1 MVYVIC
7 SFDVV
12 VILQKKPLSLSEL
25 LQHPKI
31 EELNIVHHPGPLQEH
46 CCLLTCTLASIAGE
60 LKEASEIGPSSS
72 FITYSSTISAHGV
85 TRP

>member
-1 MVYVIC
+1 MVYVTC
-7 SFDVV
+7 SCDVV
-12 VILQKKPLSLSEL
+12 VILQQKPLTLSEL
-25 LQHPKI
+25 LQHPRI

-60 LKEASEIGPSSS
+60 LKESSEIGPLSL
-72 FITYSSTISAHGV
+72 FMTYSSTISAHGG

>member
-12 VILQKKPLSLSEL
+12 VILQKKPLTLSEL
-25 LQHPKI
+25 LQHPRI

-60 LKEASEIGPSSS
+60 SKKHQRLDL
-72 FITYSSTISAHGV
+72 
-85 TRP
+85 

>member
-12 VILQKKPLSLSEL
+12 VILQKKPLTLSEL
-25 LQHPKI
+25 LQHPRI
-31 EELNIVHHPGPLQEH
+31 EELNVVHHPGPLQEH

-60 LKEASEIGPSSS
+60 LKDASEIGPLSL
-72 FITYSSTISAHGV
+72 FITYSSTISAHGG